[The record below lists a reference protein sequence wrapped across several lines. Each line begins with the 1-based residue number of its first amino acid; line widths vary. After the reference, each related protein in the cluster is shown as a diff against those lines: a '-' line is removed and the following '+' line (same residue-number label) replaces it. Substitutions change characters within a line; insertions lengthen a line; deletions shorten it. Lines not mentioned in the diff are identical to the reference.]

1 MEMMTIHVNEN
12 GKVKYML
19 DPPLATEVSFPEEK
33 LVGNFLERR
42 SRTVSNTHST
52 MFTGHYQIAQFTL
65 NKKYFAL

>member
-33 LVGNFLERR
+33 LVGNFFERR
-42 SRTVSNTHST
+42 SGTVSNAHST
-52 MFTGHYQIAQFTL
+52 MFTGH
-65 NKKYFAL
+65 